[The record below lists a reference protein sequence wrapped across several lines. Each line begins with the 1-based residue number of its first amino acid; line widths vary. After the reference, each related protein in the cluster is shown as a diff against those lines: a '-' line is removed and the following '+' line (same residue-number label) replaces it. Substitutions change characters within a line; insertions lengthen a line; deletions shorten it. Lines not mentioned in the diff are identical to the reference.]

1 MEILNQKIEDQNR
14 NIQEIIE
21 EEKHSQ
27 EEISRLIDEEMNKL
41 VQNIKN
47 LDEINSKKL
56 NNPIMFGLS
65 QKITELNMKINQNT
79 EKIRKNKEEIPE
91 ILRKKKE
98 SDDFFNKFM
107 GEKKVWLDRL
117 SEKKMQKVADEKGF
131 KYFYEAKTIKLLLE
145 GILLEKVEDEI
156 EHKLSEK
163 GSLFGWDV
171 MNIEKFENERKKREF
186 EQNLELAKVDNDI
199 EAINK
204 EKEFKEQM
212 ESEEN
217 EIKKRRI
224 VCRKDWQ
231 EIWGEIWLPNIPYNG
246 EQDLV
251 VRRELIQSVIMEETF
266 NLFKKKMY
274 DVWKFKNILNNK
286 DQYII
291 ILEKIKKYL
300 NEANESSNF
309 NINHITIMNNRK
321 DEDAFQKITS
331 IIENIR
337 REEEIIYCD
346 LTPAKKKLEAI
357 KKSEGINNNY
367 IYEKITDLV
376 NKIEEFQKNA
386 INNPTKLLK
395 REVEEI
401 NSLIKELP
409 DDNDKKLFQEN
420 IKDDSR
426 LYDIFL
432 PLTTLLMIITYLSVG
447 KKRSDNYK
455 KKLDNINEE
464 NEKLELEIKEIKGK
478 LNTLDEFNEQIKGD
492 EEINEKD
499 KISEFSENK
508 VSLDKLTQLFMEHK
522 EDIFR
527 QNNQLYDEI
536 KNTLVKP
543 EN

>member
-1 MEILNQKIEDQNR
+1 MW
-14 NIQEIIE
+14 
-21 EEKHSQ
+21 
-27 EEISRLIDEEMNKL
+27 
-41 VQNIKN
+41 
-47 LDEINSKKL
+47 
-56 NNPIMFGLS
+56 F
-65 QKITELNMKINQNT
+65 NT
-79 EKIRKNKEEIPE
+79 
-91 ILRKKKE
+91 
-98 SDDFFNKFM
+98 
-107 GEKKVWLDRL
+107 
-117 SEKKMQKVADEKGF
+117 
-131 KYFYEAKTIKLLLE
+131 
-145 GILLEKVEDEI
+145 
-156 EHKLSEK
+156 
-163 GSLFGWDV
+163 
-171 MNIEKFENERKKREF
+171 
-186 EQNLELAKVDNDI
+186 
-199 EAINK
+199 
-204 EKEFKEQM
+204 
-212 ESEEN
+212 
-217 EIKKRRI
+217 
-224 VCRKDWQ
+224 C
-231 EIWGEIWLPNIPYNG
+231 
-246 EQDLV
+246 
-251 VRRELIQSVIMEETF
+251 
-266 NLFKKKMY
+266 
-274 DVWKFKNILNNK
+274 
-286 DQYII
+286 
-291 ILEKIKKYL
+291 
-300 NEANESSNF
+300 
-309 NINHITIMNNRK
+309 
-321 DEDAFQKITS
+321 
-331 IIENIR
+331 
-337 REEEIIYCD
+337 
-346 LTPAKKKLEAI
+346 KKKLEAI

-386 INNPTKLLK
+386 INNPTKILK